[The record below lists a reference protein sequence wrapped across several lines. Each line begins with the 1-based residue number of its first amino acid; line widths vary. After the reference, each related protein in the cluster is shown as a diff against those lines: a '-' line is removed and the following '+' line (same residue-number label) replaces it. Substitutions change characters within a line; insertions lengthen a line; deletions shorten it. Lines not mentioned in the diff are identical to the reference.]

1 MRSIKELKNIK
12 GKRVIV
18 RVDFNVPMT
27 GGKVENDFKIR
38 KAIPTIEFLS
48 KKGAKVVLITHLGR
62 GDDSLYVVYKTFN
75 KLLKSKFIKGI
86 TGSLVEKEIS
96 KMKSGDVVLLENL
109 RRDKGEK
116 SCDKNFALLLSKL
129 GDIYVNEAF
138 PVSHRED
145 ASIVLLPKMMPSY
158 AGFQLKE
165 EVEKLSLA
173 LKPKHPFLFIA
184 GGVKFETKL
193 PLIKKYLTLA
203 DKVFVGGALANTLF
217 FKQGYEIGES
227 VADKDYKI
235 PSSVLNN
242 KKLILPK
249 DIVVDRGNKR
259 LDINLK
265 EVQKGDYI
273 VDVGIKSI
281 DEIIPLIKKSKLI
294 LWNGPIGW
302 DRNKKTTKGT
312 PYLLKLLSKSKA
324 ITILGGGET
333 VASVEELGLEKKFT
347 FVSTGGGATLD
358 FLANGTLPGI
368 KALK

>member
-18 RVDFNVPMT
+18 RVDFNVPMKS
-27 GGKVENDFKIR
+27 GKVENDFKIR
-38 KAIPTIEFLS
+38 KAIPTIKFLS

-62 GDDSLYVVYKTFN
+62 GDDSLLPVYKNLT
-75 KLLKSKFIKGI
+75 KLIKAKFIKGVV
-86 TGSLVEKEIS
+86 GSLVEKEIS

-109 RRDKGEK
+109 RKDKGEK

-158 AGFQLKE
+158 AGFQLSE
-165 EVEKLSLA
+165 EVEKLTLA

-193 PLIKKYLTLA
+193 PLIKKYLTSA

-217 FKQGYEIGES
+217 FQQGYEIGES

-235 PSSVLNN
+235 PNSVLTS
-242 KKLILPK
+242 KKLLLP
-249 DIVVDRGNKR
+249 DNVVVDRGNKR
-259 LDINLK
+259 LNINLK
-265 EVQKGDYI
+265 EVKKGDYI

-281 DEIIPLIKKSKLI
+281 DEIIPLIKKSKLV

-302 DRNKKTTKGT
+302 DRNNKTTKGT
-312 PYLLKLLSKSKA
+312 PYLLKLLSKVKA
-324 ITILGGGET
+324 DTILGGGET

-347 FVSTGGGATLD
+347 FVSTGGGATLE
-358 FLANGTLPGI
+358 FLSKGTLPGI
-368 KALK
+368 KALQ

>member
-18 RVDFNVPMT
+18 RVDFNVPMD
-27 GGKVENDFKIR
+27 GSKVENDFKIR
-38 KAIPTIEFLS
+38 KAIPTIKFLS
-48 KKGAKVVLITHLGR
+48 KKGAKVILITHLGR
-62 GDDSLYVVYKTFN
+62 GDDSLLPIYKVFN
-75 KLLKSKFIKGI
+75 KLLKARFIKGI
-86 TGSLVEKEIS
+86 TGSSVEKEIS
-96 KMKSGDVVLLENL
+96 KMKFGEVVLLENL
-109 RRDKGEK
+109 RKDKGEK

-129 GDIYVNEAF
+129 GDVYVNEAF

-158 AGFQLKE
+158 AGFQLTE

-173 LKPKHPFLFIA
+173 LKPKHPFIFIA

-203 DKVFVGGALANTLF
+203 DRVFVGGALANTLF
-217 FKQGYEIGES
+217 LQKGYEIGES

-235 PSSVLNN
+235 PGAVLNS
-242 KKLILPK
+242 KKLILPNNV
-249 DIVVDRGNKR
+249 VVDRGSKR
-259 LDINLK
+259 LNIKLTDVK
-265 EVQKGDYI
+265 RGDYI
-273 VDVGIKSI
+273 VDVGIESL

-302 DRNKKTTKGT
+302 DRNKNTTKGT

-333 VASVEELGLEKKFT
+333 VASVEALGLEKKFT

-358 FLANGTLPGI
+358 FLASGTLPGI
-368 KALK
+368 KALR